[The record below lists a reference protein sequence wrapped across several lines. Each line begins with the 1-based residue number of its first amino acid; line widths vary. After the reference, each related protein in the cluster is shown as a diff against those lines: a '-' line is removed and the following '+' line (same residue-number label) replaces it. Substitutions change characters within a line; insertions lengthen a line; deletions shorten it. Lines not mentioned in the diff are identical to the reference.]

1 MVSRKHLPE
10 AVCILLLHLIAFQR
24 CSWTWNH
31 RGGKFVNSTKK
42 KKTKNQSLS
51 LIVCFD
57 LCAFAG
63 TIVSCKPIFSSQI
76 WDIYVNSYICCS
88 WAAANAEHSLSF
100 VSDTASVRQGTWQS
114 GYLPPF
120 AVSNILLLQ
129 HQLCAG
135 FSTLLSSQCK
145 YYEQRY
151 SPWTTPERLI
161 WDAFP
166 FLFGLSFFPIVLS
179 VCLYVVYLFIYLFLH
194 TQTYMLQ

>member
-1 MVSRKHLPE
+1 M
-10 AVCILLLHLIAFQR
+10 
-24 CSWTWNH
+24 
-31 RGGKFVNSTKK
+31 
-42 KKTKNQSLS
+42 
-51 LIVCFD
+51 CFD

-100 VSDTASVRQGTWQS
+100 LSDTASVRQGTWQS

-179 VCLYVVYLFIYLFLH
+179 VCLYIVYLFIYLFVFTYTDLH
-194 TQTYMLQ
+194 ATIIRKSCGINHIGGRKRIIGLSWTYQHFAEKSALEIQEMQLYIM